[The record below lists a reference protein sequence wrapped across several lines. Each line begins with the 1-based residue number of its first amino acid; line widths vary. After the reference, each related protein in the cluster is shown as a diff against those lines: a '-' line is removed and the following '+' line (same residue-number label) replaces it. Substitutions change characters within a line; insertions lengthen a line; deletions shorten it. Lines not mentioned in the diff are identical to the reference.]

1 MSATGEGGKMS
12 TNTMA
17 GARAD
22 VSARPSDLS
31 ATVGNFVDALIEY
44 GGAKLSRGV
53 EQGLGGLERAMRSR
67 GPFERA
73 VYEAGKAHLQGKN
86 PVWAGAKGAWAGAS
100 VPQRFAAVV
109 VLVLLLVL
117 APVPLLLL
125 IIGFLVA
132 ALVAGI
138 RAANGSR

>member
-1 MSATGEGGKMS
+1 MSAIAAE
-12 TNTMA
+12 
-17 GARAD
+17 ARAD
-22 VSARPSDLS
+22 VSPAPPVLSTALGDFFEAVLTYGAR
-31 ATVGNFVDALIEY
+31 
-44 GGAKLSRGV
+44 KLSRPV
-53 EQGLGGLERAMRSR
+53 EEGLGGLERAMVSR

-73 VYEAGKAHLQGKN
+73 VYEAGKAHLRGKN

>member
-1 MSATGEGGKMS
+1 MSASRIAGG
-12 TNTMA
+12 

-22 VSARPSDLS
+22 VSAPPPDLS
-31 ATVGNFVDALIEY
+31 TALGNFFEALVTY
-44 GGAKLSRGV
+44 GASKL
-53 EQGLGGLERAMRSR
+53 EEGLGDLERSMLSR

-86 PVWAGAKGAWAGAS
+86 RVWAGAKGAWAGAS

-109 VLVLLLVL
+109 ILVLLLLL

-125 IIGFLVA
+125 IIGMLIA

-138 RAANGSR
+138 RAATGPR

>member
-1 MSATGEGGKMS
+1 MSVA
-12 TNTMA
+12 A

-22 VSARPSDLS
+22 VSVAPPELS
-31 ATVGNFVDALIEY
+31 TALGNFFEALLTY
-44 GGAKLSRGV
+44 GAVKLSHQV
-53 EQGLGGLERAMRSR
+53 EEGLGGLERAMLSR

-73 VYEAGKAHLQGKN
+73 VYEAGKAHLMGKN

-109 VLVLLLVL
+109 ILVLLLLL

-125 IIGFLVA
+125 IIGFLIA
-132 ALVAGI
+132 ALVAAI
-138 RAANGSR
+138 RPAKGSR